1 MSSSTVSGSRVNSSA
16 LGGNRSVGKALVR
29 ARQPGFGFNPSDVA
43 RRQLEPQLQD
53 LLSRHA
59 FHVSSGFNLVVL
71 GTIANVL
78 PNQQAREE
86 YAETPLS
93 LVLERNV
100 WMLEISGFDVELLK
114 DFAQP
119 TDRRIALAATPA
131 TPCREAHRRSSSCWR
146 L

>member
-1 MSSSTVSGSRVNSSA
+1 MLPSASLSHNSRTFCRGLN
-16 LGGNRSVGKALVR
+16 LVG
-29 ARQPGFGFNPSDVA
+29 
-43 RRQLEPQLQD
+43 
-53 LLSRHA
+53 
-59 FHVSSGFNLVVL
+59 VVL

-86 YAETPLS
+86 CAETPLS